1 MPVSNQGYQ
10 RPTYDEILAA
20 KIELAKELF
29 GDDIDTSDAS
39 AMGKFIRLYATD
51 LADAY
56 EAQEII
62 YYSRFPNTATGQSLD
77 RLMPFAGI
85 SRNPATRAEHKIKF
99 TGTVAYEVPVGF
111 LVGTTTEEEFYL
123 ANPVTIGSD
132 GTGEGIVQCTE
143 LGVSGNV
150 ALGKI
155 AEIVNPDANVSAIQ
169 HTSIVTIA
177 EDEETDEELR
187 KRFAVAVKGSGSS
200 TASAIIGAVM
210 RVNNV
215 KSCVIVE
222 NTTNSTDS
230 GGRPAHSFEVY
241 VHAPASAD
249 QGIGEAIFDKKP
261 IGIPCVGST
270 TVTVVDSS
278 GQNKTVKFS
287 HVNEVA
293 LHIKVTVD
301 KNSHFELDGVSQIK
315 TALLEYVESL
325 GGGDDVIFTRMY
337 KSIFGV
343 TGVVDVSSLSIS
355 TDGTTYKSENVTI
368 DQDEAAI
375 LDAANI
381 TVEVKDYVDT

>member
-1 MPVSNQGYQ
+1 MPVDMQGYQ
-10 RPTYDEILAA
+10 RPTYDEILAS
-20 KIELAKELF
+20 KVELAKELF

-85 SRNPATRAEHKIKF
+85 SRNPATRAEHKVKF
-99 TGTVAYEVPVGF
+99 TGTVGYEVPVGF

-123 ANPVTIGSD
+123 ANAVTIGSN
-132 GTGEGIVQCTE
+132 GTGEGIVQCSV
-143 LGVSGNV
+143 LGESGNV
-150 ALGKI
+150 TLGKI
-155 AEIVNPDANVSAIQ
+155 TEIINPDANVSAIE
-169 HTSIVTIA
+169 HVSIVTVA

-187 KRFAVAVKGSGSS
+187 KRFAAAIKGSGSS

-215 KSCVIVE
+215 KSCVVVE
-222 NTTNSTDS
+222 NATNQTDS

-241 VHAPASAD
+241 VHAPTNAD
-249 QGIGEAIFDKKP
+249 QEIGEAIFDKKP
-261 IGIPCVGST
+261 IGVPCVGST
-270 TVTVVDSS
+270 TVTVVDAS

-287 HVNEVA
+287 HVTEVT
-293 LHIKVTVD
+293 LRIKVTVD
-301 KNSHFELDGVSQIK
+301 KNTHFELEGVNQIK
-315 TALLEYVESL
+315 TALIEYVESL
-325 GGGDDVIFTRMY
+325 GGGDDVIFARLY

-343 TGVVDVSSLSIS
+343 NGVVDVSALSIS

-368 DQDEAAI
+368 DQDEAAT

-381 TVEVKDYVDT
+381 TVEVKDYADT